1 MNIKKV
7 NFARY
12 IFSVYRLKNKKAS
25 CCARY
30 IYGSL
35 GLESVIQLPLPDTS
49 SVPSG
54 TNHKSKLQR
63 PNKPQTHRAQITKA
77 SWHARTNLK
86 PIGHKSQKQSTAPD
100 IPQTT
105 SVDNHQNPE
114 TKPTNYHIRPSTRIN
129 CTIWTRRR
137 YCYEPRIY
145 I

>member
-12 IFSVYRLKNKKAS
+12 IFSIHRLKNKKAS

-63 PNKPQTHRAQITKA
+63 PNKSQTPRAQITKA
-77 SWHARTNLK
+77 SYNARINLK
-86 PIGHKSQKQSTAPD
+86 PIGRQPSKAPQK
-100 IPQTT
+100 
-105 SVDNHQNPE
+105 PE
-114 TKPTNYHIRPSTRIN
+114 TTPTNYHILPSTRIH